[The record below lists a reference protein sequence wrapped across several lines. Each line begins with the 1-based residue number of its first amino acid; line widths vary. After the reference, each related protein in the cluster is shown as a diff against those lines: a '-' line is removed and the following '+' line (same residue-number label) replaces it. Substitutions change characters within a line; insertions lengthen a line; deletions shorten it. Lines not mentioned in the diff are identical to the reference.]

1 MPKSK
6 NMKTVM
12 FRKHFSHSL
21 ENMVWYVSLLV
32 FWSILLFCSV
42 FGKEKWS
49 ENSFFSI
56 FLQFLMHFLVPS
68 GTNFITNM
76 ESEGEKKSNAT
87 SVGLRKCQQETIS
100 QYYLKLMKIYEIVM
114 FVSNFS
120 TSNIVRLSSSWSIL
134 LHWMYNFINLDKI
147 IKSYVF

>member
-1 MPKSK
+1 MFLFWYFDLFYFFVQFLAKKGGPK
-6 NMKTVM
+6 T
-12 FRKHFSHSL
+12 L
-21 ENMVWYVSLLV
+21 
-32 FWSILLFCSV
+32 
-42 FGKEKWS
+42 
-49 ENSFFSI
+49 FFSI

-87 SVGLRKCQQETIS
+87 SVGLRKCQQEAIS
-100 QYYLKLMKIYEIVM
+100 QYCLKLIKIYKIVM

-134 LHWMYNFINLDKI
+134 LHWMYNFINLEKI
-147 IKSYVF
+147 IKSYVFKNFLLFSISL